1 MRATSYTILRHVALG
16 LPALLVSVSLGL
28 AGDAPSSELW
38 HVAGPWGGTATTVA
52 VDPKNPQVILAGGRN
67 SLLFQSQNAGETW
80 RALPLPKRQ
89 FGEVATILIDPLDN
103 RHYLVGMI
111 GSDHGGLFES
121 YDAGATWALT
131 PDLSG
136 FGVRAIAASPS
147 DPTRF
152 AVASLH
158 GVFLSTDSGKT
169 WRKISDPD
177 NLEMRATSAVAFD
190 AKDPEIIYAGTSHLP
205 WKTPDG
211 GKTWESIHV
220 GMIDDSDVFS
230 IAVDKTTPEHIFA
243 SACSGIYASLDRG
256 EQWHKLQGI
265 PNTHRRTHI
274 IRQDPGDAAVIY
286 AGTTLGL
293 FRSEDRGVTWKQL
306 SHEQVNWMAFDP
318 ADPHRMYL
326 AIEGEGM
333 LTSTDRGVTLKPLND
348 GFVDRRLN
356 ATTVSGD
363 RLVAVESH
371 SGETSALFV
380 SSDKG
385 EHWNRL
391 GKSIGLEGAHLE
403 HITGFPNDAKVML
416 ASTPHH
422 LYKSID
428 GGLTWKPAVVMVQ
441 TQTTS
446 VRTIKPAVS
455 AKTTKKAPAPVT
467 KTVVTLGPPHAFP
480 FQVVHGLYAVQSGK
494 QSYVF
499 VATDRGLISTI
510 DGGAKW
516 SVVEVPATEAVN
528 SLYIPPSPDGR
539 MVARGSSLFFSED
552 FGQHW
557 RSIGFPRDPA
567 LVNQIAL
574 SADPSAPW
582 LAALQDGLFQSSDQG
597 QHWYRINSGVP
608 ASTFNSVVYSPSEP
622 AVAYAVGFGQLY
634 ESRDSGG
641 SWASLSESVPE
652 FSIRRLWIPDGY
664 SDRLFGLT
672 NEFGLVFRNMPSI
685 R

>member
-1 MRATSYTILRHVALG
+1 MRATSNATFRHVAMG
-16 LPALLVSVSLGL
+16 LQALLVSVSLGL
-28 AGDAPSSELW
+28 AADAPTSELW
-38 HVAGPWGGTATTVA
+38 HVAGPWGGTATSVA

-67 SLLFQSQNAGETW
+67 SLLFQSENAGETW

-89 FGEVATILIDPLDN
+89 FGEIATILIDPLDN

-121 YDAGATWALT
+121 SDAGATWTLS

-158 GVFLSTDSGKT
+158 GVFLSADSGKT

-190 AKDPEIIYAGTSHLP
+190 AKNPEIIYAGTSHLP
-205 WKTPDG
+205 WKTDDG

-274 IRQDPGDAAVIY
+274 IRQDPGDPAVIY

-306 SHEQVNWMAFDP
+306 SHEQVNWLAFDP

-326 AIEGEGM
+326 AIEGEGL

-356 ATTVSGD
+356 ATTVSGE

-380 SSDKG
+380 STDKG

-391 GKSIGLEGAHLE
+391 GKSAGLDGAHLE
-403 HITGFPNDAKVML
+403 HVTGFPNDAKVL
-416 ASTPHH
+416 FGSTPHR
-422 LYKSID
+422 LFKSID
-428 GGLTWKPAVVMVQ
+428 GGLTWKPTVVTIQ
-441 TQTTS
+441 TKTTA
-446 VRTIKPAVS
+446 VRTTKAYVSKTGKKVPAE
-455 AKTTKKAPAPVT
+455 T

-480 FQVVHGLYAVQSGK
+480 FHLVHGVYTVHNGK
-494 QSYVF
+494 QNYIF
-499 VATDRGLISTI
+499 VATDLGLVSTV
-510 DGGAKW
+510 DEGTKW
-516 SVVEVPATEAVN
+516 SVVEVPATEGVT
-528 SLYIPPSPDGR
+528 SLYVPPSSDGR
-539 MVARGSSLFFSED
+539 MIARGSSLFFSED

-557 RSIGFPRDPA
+557 ESIGFPRDPA
-567 LVNQIAL
+567 LINQIAL
-574 SADPSAPW
+574 SADPSSPW
-582 LAALQDGLFQSSDQG
+582 LAALQDGLFQSSDKG
-597 QHWYRINSGVP
+597 QHWYRIDAGVP
-608 ASTFNSVVYSPSEP
+608 ASTFNSVVYSPTEP
-622 AVAYAVGFGQLY
+622 GVAYAVGFGQLY

-641 SWASLSESVPE
+641 SWASLSDGKPE

-664 SDRLFGLT
+664 GDRLFGLT
-672 NEFGLVFRNMPSI
+672 NEFGLVFRNRPMI

>member
-1 MRATSYTILRHVALG
+1 MRATSYSTFRRVASR
-16 LPALLVSVSLGL
+16 LPALFVSVSLGL
-28 AGDAPSSELW
+28 AADAPSSEIW
-38 HVAGPWGGTATTVA
+38 QVAGPWGGTATAVA
-52 VDPKNPQVILAGGRN
+52 VDPKNPQVILAGARN

-80 RALPLPKRQ
+80 RSLRFPKRQ
-89 FGEVATILIDPLDN
+89 FGEVSTILIDPLDN
-103 RHYLVGMI
+103 QHYLVGMV

-121 YDAGATWALT
+121 TDAGATWTLA

-190 AKDPEIIYAGTSHLP
+190 AKNPEIIYAGTSHLP

-326 AIEGEGM
+326 AIEGEGL

-356 ATTVSGD
+356 ATTVSGG
-363 RLVAVESH
+363 RLVAVEAH

-380 SSDKG
+380 STDKG

-391 GKSIGLEGAHLE
+391 GKSAGLEGAHLE
-403 HITGFPNDAKVML
+403 HITGSPTDPKVL
-416 ASTPHH
+416 FASTPHS

-428 GGLTWKPAVVMVQ
+428 GGLTWKPASVLVQ
-441 TQTTS
+441 TKTT
-446 VRTIKPAVS
+446 VLRNTKAPAT
-455 AKTTKKAPAPVT
+455 KTTKKALVSES
-467 KTVVTLGPPHAFP
+467 KTIVTLGPPRAFP
-480 FQVVHGLYAVQSGK
+480 FHVVHGLYTVRSGAK
-494 QSYVF
+494 YYIF
-499 VATDRGLISTI
+499 AATDRGLVSTM
-510 DGGAKW
+510 DGGAK
-516 SVVEVPATEAVN
+516 VTVAEIPGTEVINA
-528 SLYIPPSPDGR
+528 LYIAPSSDGR
-539 MVARGSSLFFSED
+539 IIARGSSLFFSED
-552 FGQHW
+552 FGGHW

-567 LVNQIAL
+567 LINQIAL
-574 SADPSAPW
+574 SADPASPW

-622 AVAYAVGFGQLY
+622 AVAYAVGFGQLF

-641 SWASLSESVPE
+641 SWASLSDGKSE
-652 FSIRRLWIPDGY
+652 FTIRRLWIPDGY
-664 SDRLFGLT
+664 GDRLFGLT
-672 NEFGLVFRNMPSI
+672 NEFGLVFRNGPVI